1 MAKDI
6 RMQEARLLLWQ
17 VRDEAVQ
24 LLFNRYIFRT
34 LQEIVRANQRLQ
46 GRQRGKFCDWS
57 RVVYAV
63 ANTIAVRRLA
73 SDKYGP
79 DDASLTRFIDLAKR
93 HPDLIWKNILRFYPD
108 DAAGALQAARDSGKS
123 GSAADL
129 NACRRLFQEDRRL
142 LVHTAEPVVE
152 FASKR
157 VAHHNPTTIPRSTF
171 LPLDKA
177 IDVIITLT
185 EKYKLLIYRSRFDLL
200 AIMRQRRLPDGWD
213 QIFLEPWATPELLD
227 HDPPLGEMAPPLR
240 PTPTR
245 R

>member
-1 MAKDI
+1 
-6 RMQEARLLLWQ
+6 MQEARLLLWN
-17 VRDEAVQ
+17 VYDEALQ
-24 LLFNRYIFRT
+24 LLFNRYVFRT
-34 LQEIVRANQRLQ
+34 FQEIVRANEGLQ
-46 GRQRGKFCDWS
+46 GPQRGKFSTWS
-57 RVVYAV
+57 QVVYAV

-93 HPDLIWKNILRFYPD
+93 HPDLFWDNILRFFPE
-108 DAAGALQAARDSGKS
+108 DAAGALQAARDGGKR
-123 GSAADL
+123 GRAADL

-171 LPLDKA
+171 VQLDKA

-185 EKYKLLIYRSRFDLL
+185 EKYKLLIYRRRLDLL
-200 AIMRQRRLPDGWD
+200 AIMRERRLPDGWD
-213 QIFLEPWATPELLD
+213 QIFLEPWATAELLN
-227 HDPPLGEMAPPLR
+227 HNPPLGEMAPPLR
-240 PTPTR
+240 PTPTHR